1 MNVQGMN
8 IEIYSNNLTNV
19 SPACQRFIVD
29 RILNTWNR
37 LKSNVHRLPRLYTRV
52 MRRPRQLRMDVHK
65 IRTPLY
71 VSSTS
76 TMYTSRCIYTLV
88 CYAMVRVILHG
99 VTFVSDLMENK
110 RTTWI
115 FLFVWRAKT
124 SCFKV
129 KK

>member
-1 MNVQGMN
+1 
-8 IEIYSNNLTNV
+8 
-19 SPACQRFIVD
+19 
-29 RILNTWNR
+29 
-37 LKSNVHRLPRLYTRV
+37 
-52 MRRPRQLRMDVHK
+52 MDVHK

-88 CYAMVRVILHG
+88 CYAMVRVTLHG

-115 FLFVWRAKT
+115 FLFVWRAKK
-124 SCFKV
+124 SSLKV
-129 KK
+129 KKVMMFARKEQITRLKIRHYFNINRLGLGYIN